1 MSLSRPSQSQTAERW
16 HRSGAHALS
25 ILCSPLSPGS
35 TVQSLTLY
43 RGPSSSF
50 TLSAET
56 KQIFH
61 IIQGQVD
68 LSYYLM
74 GKQIFHIIGDQA
86 DLSHYRRP
94 NRSCTLSETSRSFI
108 LSETNRSFTLSET
121 TRSFTLSEA
130 KQIFHII
137 GGQTNISHH
146 PGPNRSFT

>member
-1 MSLSRPSQSQTAERW
+1 MSLSRPSQSQTADRW

-86 DLSHYRRP
+86 DLSHCRRP
-94 NRSCTLSETSRSFI
+94 S
-108 LSETNRSFTLSET
+108 RSFTLSET
-121 TRSFTLSEA
+121 NRSFTLSEA

-137 GGQTNISHH
+137 RDQIDLLHYRRPS
-146 PGPNRSFT
+146 RSCTLSETKQILHIIGDK